1 MMSSEVFDFSSP
13 DSQATAVSPVL
24 PEEFDF
30 DAYMEYEHNLLPAC
44 KQFCEASCGVLV
56 HRRFRVAEVFGS
68 ACGDMELSLSLQL
81 GALRESMEYKSDIPN
96 FLEPWY
102 GFGCVASAFGGDYA
116 WHENQAPAILSPF
129 DSVGSALNCDCVP
142 VDKSIVGRRTLE
154 MIEYFLDKTGGQLP
168 MSLCDIE
175 SPLDNACNILD
186 STSFFMS
193 VIDSP
198 AEVKMLLERLAGMT
212 VEFVQKQVDLI
223 GRSLAWP
230 GHGFSSC
237 RNFAGLGMGDDN
249 SIMISAEQYSELAS
263 DAFRKTG
270 IPFGGTAF
278 HSCGNWGDK
287 AELIRNIDGV
297 RMVDG
302 AFSAQTDPSPNVPEN
317 FVESFCNSGII
328 VNARI
333 VGSPDTVCGIVK
345 RLWQPG
351 MKLIVV
357 TYCKTPQ
364 EQAEA
369 YDRIHQIC
377 C

>member
-1 MMSSEVFDFSSP
+1 MPSEVFDFSSS
-13 DSQATAVSPVL
+13 DSQATAVTPTL

-30 DAYMEYEHNLLPAC
+30 DAYTEYERKLLPAC
-44 KQFCEASCGVLV
+44 REFDESNCGVLV
-56 HRRFRVAEVFGS
+56 HRRFRVAEVFAGV
-68 ACGDMELSLSLQL
+68 CKNMDLSLNLQL
-81 GALRESMEYKSDIPN
+81 GALAESMKYKSDVPN

-102 GFGCVASAFGGDYA
+102 GFGCVASAFGADYV
-116 WHENQAPAILSPF
+116 WNDNHAPAIRPRF
-129 DSVGSALNCDCVP
+129 DSIDSALNYDCVP
-142 VDKSIVGRRTLE
+142 VEKSIIGRRTLD
-154 MIEYFLDKTGGQLP
+154 MIEYFLDKIGGRLP

-175 SPLDNACNILD
+175 SPLDNACNIID
-186 STSFFMS
+186 STNFFMS
-193 VIDSP
+193 VMDNP
-198 AEVKMLLERLAGMT
+198 VEVKLLLERLAEMT
-212 VEFVQKQVDLI
+212 IEFVQKQVDMI
-223 GRSLAWP
+223 NNSLVWP

-237 RNFAGLGMGDDN
+237 RNFIGLGMGDDN
-249 SIMISAEQYSELAS
+249 SIMISSQQYSELAS
-263 DAFRKTG
+263 EAFRKTG

-278 HSCGNWGDK
+278 HSCGNWRDK
-287 AELIRNIDGV
+287 AKLVRDIDGM
-297 RMVDG
+297 RMVDA
-302 AFSAQTDPSPNVPEN
+302 AFGAQTDPSPNYPED
-317 FVESFCNSGII
+317 FAESFCSSGII

-333 VGSPDTVCGIVK
+333 VGNPDTVCDIVK